1 MKFKVDLKELGDA
14 LSYVSDVLERRF
26 TYPILTNVLVDVDRD
41 AQVRL
46 RATDHD
52 MTLVAVIEAE
62 DVAEP
67 GAITIP
73 GRRSL
78 DVVNSIGAQGSIAE
92 MSTVNSGVLLKVG
105 RSEFLLAT
113 MPVDDFPPATNIVD
127 PMRITVDVE
136 DLMVLLRSASS
147 SMAQNDVRRPLN
159 GALLELTS
167 THLRT
172 VASDGMMMCVCTDN
186 SIQGESDS
194 VIQVIVPRK
203 AVLELTRGFSSET
216 GSVTLLIGNNALSVE
231 NSRRAL
237 TTNYVD
243 AKFPHYVN
251 VIPQPSEVALK
262 CNRESLEQ
270 AIRQAATLSD
280 EGLKVYFN
288 AEKDTMKV
296 SASTEV
302 GDRAEV
308 VIPVDYGENTTNV
321 IFRHDRIR
329 NMLSSLDCE
338 DVSFH
343 IQNPTEAVRVDSSEQ
358 EKIIF
363 VVSPIRG

>member
-26 TYPILTNVLVDVDRD
+26 TYPILTNVLVDVDRS

-73 GRRSL
+73 GRRSV

-113 MPVDDFPPATNIVD
+113 MPVDDFPPSTNIVE
-127 PMRITVDVE
+127 PMQITIDVE

-172 VASDGMMMCVCTDN
+172 VATDGMMMCVCTN
-186 SIQGESDS
+186 TTIQGESDS

-203 AVLELTRGFSSET
+203 AVLELIRGFGGET
-216 GSVTLLIGNNALSVE
+216 GSVTLSIGNNALSVE
-231 NSRRAL
+231 GSRRAL

-243 AKFPHYVN
+243 AKFPPYVN
-251 VIPQPSEVALK
+251 VIPQPSEVVLK

-288 AEKDTMKV
+288 AERDTMKV

-308 VIPVDYGENTTNV
+308 VIPVDYGESTTNV

>member
-52 MTLVAVIEAE
+52 MTLVAELEAE

-78 DVVNSIGAQGSIAE
+78 DVVNSIGAQGSTAE
-92 MSTVNSGVLLKVG
+92 VSTVNSGVLLKVG

-113 MPVDDFPPATNIVD
+113 MPVDDFPPSTNILD
-127 PMRITVDVE
+127 PVKITVDVE

-147 SMAQNDVRRPLN
+147 TMAQNDVRRYLN

-167 THLRT
+167 RHLRT
-172 VASDGMMMCVCTDN
+172 VASDGMMMCVCTDTA
-186 SIQGESDS
+186 IRGDSDS

-203 AVLELTRGFSSET
+203 AVLEMSRGFGNES
-216 GSVTLLIGNNALSVE
+216 GSVTLSIGNNALSVE
-231 NSRRAL
+231 GGRRAL

-243 AKFPHYVN
+243 AKWPPYAK
-251 VIPQPSEVALK
+251 VIPQPSDVVLR